1 MALGRPEYEDTK
13 NQMATKQQN
22 QNPNRLNMHSQSFS
36 LCAFACV
43 TFFLPLLFQFY
54 ITFFYLSCVNISKNI
69 HSIHIE
75 WCDKLINLVHA
86 CVRFII
92 LPNISKQKRN

>member
-43 TFFLPLLFQFY
+43 TFFFAAFISILYHLFLLVVCKYFQKYPFN
-54 ITFFYLSCVNISKNI
+54 SHRMV
-69 HSIHIE
+69 
-75 WCDKLINLVHA
+75 
-86 CVRFII
+86 
-92 LPNISKQKRN
+92 